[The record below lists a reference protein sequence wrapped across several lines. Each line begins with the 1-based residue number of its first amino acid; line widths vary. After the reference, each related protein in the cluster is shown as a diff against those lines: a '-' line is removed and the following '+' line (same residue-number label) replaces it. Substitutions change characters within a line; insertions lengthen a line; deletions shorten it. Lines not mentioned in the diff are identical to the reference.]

1 MTETAQPA
9 FPPIAPHI
17 VVKDAA
23 AAIDFYK
30 AAFGAEEMFRLA
42 ASDGRIVHA
51 SLGVCDGV
59 VMLCDDFPE
68 FFGGKSRSPA
78 ALGTTTVTIH
88 LHVPD
93 VDAAWARAVAAGC
106 TVMQPLADQFWGD
119 RYGKLA
125 DPFGHEW
132 SLATTIATPSPEEM
146 QAAWTEMEAKMAGG
160 CGQPS

>member
-9 FPPIAPHI
+9 FPPVSVHM

-30 AAFGAEEMFRLA
+30 TAFGAEEMFRLA
-42 ASDGRIVHA
+42 GSDGRLVHA
-51 SLGVCDGV
+51 SLGVCGGV

-68 FFGGKSRSPA
+68 FFGGKSRDPKT
-78 ALGTTTVTIH
+78 LGTTSVTIH

-93 VDAAWARAVAAGC
+93 VDALWARAVAAGC

-146 QAAWTEMEAKMAGG
+146 QAAWTEMEAKMAAG